1 MVKCKEITGR
11 ILQLLCAVVLFAV
24 PPLPSTADEGGVNA
38 LRFPI
43 HMWNKSLLDIIDVGP
58 LILSRGEEIVMQPYP
73 KNDSD
78 ITKKELE
85 YLLHIAQTER
95 SEENIRRINYENGGA
110 RVFDI
115 FKSEGL
121 IPDNNHKV
129 LNLLEMVDNDYL
141 YFTLF
146 FKKHFS
152 RPRPSQLSEIVTGTP
167 LDLVIENPHHAAYP
181 SGHSGQTYIVALVLA
196 DLDPKNVEIYKQFS
210 LDVAH
215 RREIAGV
222 HYPSDSEAGR
232 QLARDVYATLK
243 KIPAFNKK
251 LDDVKEAFIKPSK
264 DVITAV
270 DEFKRD
276 YE

>member
-1 MVKCKEITGR
+1 M
-11 ILQLLCAVVLFAV
+11 LQLLCAVVLFAV
-24 PPLPSTADEGGVNA
+24 TSLSSIADEGELNVI
-38 LRFPI
+38 RFPI
-43 HMWNKSLLDIIDVGP
+43 HMWDKALLDIIDIGP
-58 LILSRGEEIVMQPYP
+58 LILSRDEEIVMQPHP
-73 KNDSD
+73 ENDSD

-95 SEENIRRINYENGGA
+95 SEDNIRRINYENGDV

-115 FKSEGL
+115 FKREGL
-121 IPDNNHKV
+121 IPDNNYKV

-152 RPRPSQLSEIVTGTP
+152 RPRPSQLSEIVTGTL

-196 DLDPKNVEIYKQFS
+196 DLDPKNADVYKQFS
-210 LDVAH
+210 IDVAH
-215 RREIAGV
+215 RREISGV

-270 DEFKRD
+270 NEFKRY